1 MYVIVFWPTIDRI
14 LHSYLSNFILL
25 LGMKDPLQKHIE
37 KLKIMKESAKRR
49 NGLYSNLLKLND
61 KDTSRS
67 LRALTKAPAPGK
79 KIQKIGFIMFWIPE
93 PTGITCAV
101 GGPMILA
108 GKYLEKV
115 YNGAKISDI
124 GNHTKESFSTI
135 HDFKNSMMW
144 HFF

>member
-1 MYVIVFWPTIDRI
+1 MIDRTS
-14 LHSYLSNFILL
+14 HRYLSNFVSL
-25 LGMKDPLQKHIE
+25 LGMKDPLQSYIE
-37 KLKIMKESAKRR
+37 KLKIMKESANRR
-49 NGLYSNLLKLND
+49 NEMYSDITKLDD
-61 KDTSRS
+61 KNTRRS

-79 KIQKIGFIMFWIPE
+79 KIQKIGFIMLWIPE

-108 GKYLEKV
+108 GRYLEKV

-135 HDFKNSMMW
+135 HDFKNSMM
-144 HFF
+144 

>member
-1 MYVIVFWPTIDRI
+1 MIDRT
-14 LHSYLSNFILL
+14 LHSYLSNFVSLSN
-25 LGMKDPLQKHIE
+25 MQDSLQKRIE
-37 KLKIMKESAKRR
+37 KLKIMKDSAKRR
-49 NGLYSNLLKLND
+49 NELYSGLTKLDD
-61 KDTSRS
+61 KNTRRS

-79 KIQKIGFIMFWIPE
+79 KIQKIGFIMCWIPE

-108 GKYLEKV
+108 GRYLEKV

-135 HDFKNSMMW
+135 HDFKNSMV
-144 HFF
+144 

>member
-1 MYVIVFWPTIDRI
+1 MIDRT
-14 LHSYLSNFILL
+14 LHPCLSNFVLL
-25 LGMKDPLQKHIE
+25 SVMKDPLQKHIE
-37 KLKIMKESAKRR
+37 RLKIMRESAKRR
-49 NGLYSNLLKLND
+49 SALYSDLTKLDD
-61 KDTSRS
+61 KNTTRS

-93 PTGITCAV
+93 PTGVTCAV

-115 YNGAKISDI
+115 YNGAKITDI

-135 HDFKNSMMW
+135 HDFKNSMM
-144 HFF
+144 

>member
-1 MYVIVFWPTIDRI
+1 MIDRI
-14 LHSYLSNFILL
+14 LHPYLSNFILL

-135 HDFKNSMMW
+135 HDFKNSMM
-144 HFF
+144 

>member
-1 MYVIVFWPTIDRI
+1 MIDRI

-124 GNHTKESFSTI
+124 GNHTKDTFSTI
-135 HDFKNSMMW
+135 HDFKNSMM
-144 HFF
+144 

>member
-1 MYVIVFWPTIDRI
+1 MIDRI
-14 LHSYLSNFILL
+14 SHQYLSNFVSL
-25 LGMKDPLQKHIE
+25 LGMKDPLQSYIE

-49 NGLYSNLLKLND
+49 NELYSDITKLDD
-61 KDTSRS
+61 KNTTRS

-79 KIQKIGFIMFWIPE
+79 KIQKIGFIMLWIPE

-108 GKYLEKV
+108 GRYLEKV

-135 HDFKNSMMW
+135 HDFKNSMM
-144 HFF
+144 

>member
-1 MYVIVFWPTIDRI
+1 MIDRI
-14 LHSYLSNFILL
+14 LHPYLSNFVLL

-93 PTGITCAV
+93 PTGVTCAV

-115 YNGAKISDI
+115 YNSAKISDI
-124 GNHTKESFSTI
+124 GNHTKESLSTI
-135 HDFKNSMMW
+135 HDFKNSMM
-144 HFF
+144 

>member
-1 MYVIVFWPTIDRI
+1 MIDRI
-14 LHSYLSNFILL
+14 SHRYLSNFVSL
-25 LGMKDPLQKHIE
+25 LGMKDPLQSYIE
-37 KLKIMKESAKRR
+37 KLKIMKESANRR
-49 NGLYSNLLKLND
+49 NELYSDITKLDD
-61 KDTSRS
+61 KNTTRS

-79 KIQKIGFIMFWIPE
+79 KIQKIGFIMLWIPE

-108 GKYLEKV
+108 GRYLEKV

-135 HDFKNSMMW
+135 HDFKNSMM
-144 HFF
+144 

>member
-1 MYVIVFWPTIDRI
+1 
-14 LHSYLSNFILL
+14 
-25 LGMKDPLQKHIE
+25 MKDPLQKHVE
-37 KLKIMKESAKRR
+37 KLRIMRESAKRR
-49 NGLYSNLLKLND
+49 TELYSDLVKLND
-61 KDTSRS
+61 KSAKRS
-67 LRALTKAPAPGK
+67 LTALTKASAPGK

-124 GNHTKESFSTI
+124 GDHTKDTFSTI
-135 HDFKNSMMW
+135 HDFKDSMM
-144 HFF
+144 